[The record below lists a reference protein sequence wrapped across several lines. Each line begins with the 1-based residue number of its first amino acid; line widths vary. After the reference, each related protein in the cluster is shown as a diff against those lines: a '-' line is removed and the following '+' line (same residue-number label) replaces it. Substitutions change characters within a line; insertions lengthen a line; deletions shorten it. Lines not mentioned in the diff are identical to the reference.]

1 MSAIYYYSIA
11 DFSSFFKSYL
21 QRNQIFSGMTE
32 DAATKGRIWMA
43 SVQETVFRA
52 ILLDASEYEMF
63 VDREPKLCY
72 TFLKK

>member
-1 MSAIYYYSIA
+1 MLKEKGE
-11 DFSSFFKSYL
+11 FGL
-21 QRNQIFSGMTE
+21 QACKEMVLQ
-32 DAATKGRIWMA
+32 
-43 SVQETVFRA
+43 A

>member
-1 MSAIYYYSIA
+1 M
-11 DFSSFFKSYL
+11 L
-21 QRNQIFSGMTE
+21 QQ
-32 DAATKGRIWMA
+32 KGEVGGQAGRER
-43 SVQETVFRA
+43 VLRA

>member
-1 MSAIYYYSIA
+1 M
-11 DFSSFFKSYL
+11 L
-21 QRNQIFSGMTE
+21 QQ
-32 DAATKGRIWMA
+32 KGEFGWQVCR
-43 SVQETVFRA
+43 ETVFRA